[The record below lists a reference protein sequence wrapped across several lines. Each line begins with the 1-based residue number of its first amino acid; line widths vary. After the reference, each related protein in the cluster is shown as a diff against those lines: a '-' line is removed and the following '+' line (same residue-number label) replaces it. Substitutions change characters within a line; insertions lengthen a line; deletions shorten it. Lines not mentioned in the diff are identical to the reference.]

1 MSKPHKRQKPKQTVV
16 ELEPE
21 LVQELEF
28 ILDRFRVQHP
38 HGASLESYLQSLR
51 GSLEGKEP
59 LAVALLERIGKHPGE
74 VGYRLLQT
82 LRDRFPSKIFR
93 KVYRQTEYR
102 FRQAGY
108 GAEPQAADSP
118 AAILVPGEVKNPVA
132 HMSPMS
138 PDGHWFLSA
147 LVPDEQQVRTLLFVL
162 IGFPFRCVELRT
174 MASSFG
180 DYRKSQK
187 ELAHNFIHPYVEIPL
202 RQAARV
208 VFDLLESGGATGAHH
223 NQAIVRRLLTPFH
236 DPDRPAYCDELL
248 PPAASPG
255 EDVTDVEVTALL
267 QELRVN
273 ALTFPREDLTPF
285 WEKIQAVEH
294 SVLVVAREIK
304 EARVRDII
312 AEAADQLC
320 SGATR
325 PALQRCF
332 EEQAMYFHLLGQIQP
347 AMTLWKTVQHLRSSE
362 PASSSPMILKL
373 ISASFYL
380 HWHEDFEKA
389 EVGVG
394 EPAAED
400 PTYRTDSGLILLK

>member
-1 MSKPHKRQKPKQTVV
+1 MSKPHKRQKPKHTVV
-16 ELEPE
+16 ELKPE
-21 LVQELEF
+21 LEQELEF

-93 KVYRQTEYR
+93 KVYRQAEYR

-108 GAEPQAADSP
+108 GAEPQAADGA
-118 AAILVPGEVKNPVA
+118 AAILVPGEVKKSVA

-138 PDGHWFLSA
+138 PDGHWFVSA
-147 LVPDEQQVRTLLFVL
+147 LVPDEQQARTLLFVL
-162 IGFPFRCVELRT
+162 IAFPFQCVELRT
-174 MASSFG
+174 MPSSFG
-180 DYRKSQK
+180 DYREFQK
-187 ELAHNFIHPYVEIPL
+187 ELAHNFIHPYVEISL

-223 NQAIVRRLLTPFH
+223 NQATIRRLLKPFH
-236 DPDRPAYCDELL
+236 GPNQPAYCDELL
-248 PPAASPG
+248 PLAPSAG
-255 EDVTDVEVTALL
+255 EDVTEGEVAALL
-267 QELRVN
+267 QELPVN
-273 ALTFPREDLTPF
+273 ALTFPKEDLKPF
-285 WEKIQAVEH
+285 WEKIQALEH

-304 EARVRDII
+304 EERVKDII
-312 AEAADQLC
+312 AEAANQLC

-325 PALQRCF
+325 PALQRFF
-332 EEQAMYFHLLGQIQP
+332 EEQAMYFRLLGQAQP
-347 AMTLWKTVQHLRSSE
+347 ALTLWKTVQHLRSSE
-362 PASSSPMILKL
+362 SASNSLVILKL
-373 ISASFYL
+373 ISASFFL
-380 HWHEDFEKA
+380 HWHEDFE
-389 EVGVG
+389 EGQVG
-394 EPAAED
+394 EGVPVEED